1 MPNWA
6 FGTVE
11 ITGRC
16 EGIKSFIERFITSD
30 EPSTLPGKRFFA
42 RSFIQWKRE
51 ECINDAMMIFK
62 GAPADAKLTYSLE
75 VEFAWSAYSCIIE
88 GYPQRNDKECITL
101 ADACIEDQV
110 SVVIRTSETGLCFE
124 EYITGDETGN
134 VVHVETE
141 MSTYKC
147 CHCGETM
154 CLASFEDPEE
164 QDCPE
169 CGESGFELCKE
180 E

>member
-11 ITGRC
+11 ITGMR
-16 EGIKSFIERFITSD
+16 EGMRSFIERFITSD
-30 EPSTLPGKRFFA
+30 EPSTIPGKRFFA

-51 ECINDAMMIFK
+51 ECINKAMMIFK
-62 GAPADAKLTYSLE
+62 GAPADAKATYSLE
-75 VEFAWSAYSCIIE
+75 VEFAWSAYSCIIN
-88 GYPQRNDKECITL
+88 GYPQRNGKECITL
-101 ADACIEDQV
+101 AEACVEDQV
-110 SVVIRTSETGLCFE
+110 SVVIRTSEPGLGFE
-124 EYITGDETGN
+124 EHIAGDEAGN
-134 VVHVETE
+134 VNYAESE

-154 CLASFEDPEE
+154 CLASFEDPED

-169 CGESGFELCKE
+169 CGECGFELCKE